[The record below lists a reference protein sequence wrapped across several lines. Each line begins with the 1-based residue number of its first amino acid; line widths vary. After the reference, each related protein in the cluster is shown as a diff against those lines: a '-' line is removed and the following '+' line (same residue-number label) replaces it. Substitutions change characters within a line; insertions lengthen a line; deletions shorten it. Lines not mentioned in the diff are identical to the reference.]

1 MVAIRE
7 VEDGYGDV
15 IFADSEAAA
24 LPITVDFGQLSGEGV
39 TSNPQKLN
47 SSSREKTLEF
57 W

>member
-1 MVAIRE
+1 MVAIGE
-7 VEDGYGDV
+7 VEDGDGDV

-24 LPITVDFGQLSGEGV
+24 LPVAVDFGQLNGEGV

-47 SSSREKTLEF
+47 SSSREKVLEF

>member
-7 VEDGYGDV
+7 VKDGDGDV
-15 IFADSEAAA
+15 VFADGEAGA
-24 LPITVDFGQLSGEGV
+24 LAVPVDLGELSRGGV

>member
-1 MVAIRE
+1 MVAIGE
-7 VEDGYGDV
+7 VKHRDGNIV
-15 IFADSEAAA
+15 FADSEAAA
-24 LPITVDFGQLSGEGV
+24 FLVAVNLGELSGGWV

>member
-1 MVAIRE
+1 MVAIGE
-7 VEDGYGDV
+7 VEDGDGDV